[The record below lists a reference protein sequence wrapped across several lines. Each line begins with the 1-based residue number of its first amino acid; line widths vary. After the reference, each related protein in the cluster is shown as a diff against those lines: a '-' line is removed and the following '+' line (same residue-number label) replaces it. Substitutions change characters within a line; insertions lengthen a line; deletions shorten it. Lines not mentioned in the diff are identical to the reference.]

1 MGKSST
7 QVATP
12 SSETTPVPVPTEKK
26 SSRSKKSSSSS
37 SRSKSSKSSKA
48 ESKVDDV
55 VVVPVVVPVVVE
67 EVQVVV
73 EEVPVKVVED
83 DLVLAEPE
91 VEVESSESKVTMI
104 INSLLEELGTISL
117 TIKRL
122 QGEVRTLQ
130 RSNVKQVRELSKR
143 RRKKPV
149 DLNKP
154 KRQPSGFARESL
166 ISEELCG
173 FLEVEIGTKLPRTQV
188 TKRINNYIKA
198 HDLQKP
204 DNRKIILPDA
214 KLAKI
219 LNSTSDD
226 EVTYFNLQRFMK
238 HHYLKIEPEVVADVA
253 VVAVVKGV
261 TA

>member
-55 VVVPVVVPVVVE
+55 VVVPVVVEEVEVVVE
-67 EVQVVV
+67 VL
-73 EEVPVKVVED
+73 PVKVVED
-83 DLVLAEPE
+83 DVVLAEPE

-173 FLEVEIGTKLPRTQV
+173 FLEEEIGTKLPRTQV

-238 HHYLKIEPEVVADVA
+238 HHYLKIELEVVADVA
-253 VVAVVKGV
+253 DVAVVKGV